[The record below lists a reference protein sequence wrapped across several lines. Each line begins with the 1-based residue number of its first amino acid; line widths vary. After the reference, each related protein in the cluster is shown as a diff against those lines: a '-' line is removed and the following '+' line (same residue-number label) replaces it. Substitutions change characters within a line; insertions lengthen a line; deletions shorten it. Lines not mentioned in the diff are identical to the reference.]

1 MESLSGTVEDNNG
14 FEGTPPLV
22 ELTPNTM
29 QEVFLD
35 VWPGSMDHC
44 QRIWGGDLSVPTTPP
59 NLQGTGDKGGDRPM
73 CGFHQPERDS
83 QEEGLAHYRVEDL
96 LQHAGVDTQD
106 LVPVDPQMVLNQD
119 AWGQVEQQPVKQED
133 PVRSAYVGPPATNVY
148 EGEYRFDVRCP
159 NRAKSTKSVT
169 WTYAEHWRKLYANMN
184 TACPF
189 HIFVDK
195 APPPGTMVRVMAV
208 YAEAEDRMEVIKRC
222 VVHADPE
229 NNQGD
234 VVAPLSHFVR
244 CDSPKA
250 EYLEDPNSKRHSLI
264 VRYEEPQA
272 GLGYMQ
278 CLLRF
283 MCLSSCASSMRR
295 RAVQLIWTLEN
306 SGHVLGRQAI
316 GLKVCACPGRDRNTE
331 ERAATRQRDCPSL
344 DPAPL
349 FEPPAVV
356 PAVATTSRGQ
366 SVRRK
371 RALVDAP
378 SAFHGG
384 PSKPRRVE
392 PDEER
397 SYNFK
402 CSSREIFDTLKLMR
416 DSLMALKV
424 HKPALFRAHLKKLA
438 THERGTTVKQEPG
451 EAVSSGESQE

>member
-1 MESLSGTVEDNNG
+1 
-14 FEGTPPLV
+14 
-22 ELTPNTM
+22 
-29 QEVFLD
+29 
-35 VWPGSMDHC
+35 
-44 QRIWGGDLSVPTTPP
+44 
-59 NLQGTGDKGGDRPM
+59 
-73 CGFHQPERDS
+73 
-83 QEEGLAHYRVEDL
+83 
-96 LQHAGVDTQD
+96 
-106 LVPVDPQMVLNQD
+106 
-119 AWGQVEQQPVKQED
+119 
-133 PVRSAYVGPPATNVY
+133 
-148 EGEYRFDVRCP
+148 
-159 NRAKSTKSVT
+159 
-169 WTYAEHWRKLYANMN
+169 
-184 TACPF
+184 
-189 HIFVDK
+189 
-195 APPPGTMVRVMAV
+195 
-208 YAEAEDRMEVIKRC
+208 MEVIKRC
-222 VVHADPE
+222 VVHSDPK

-234 VVAPLSHFVR
+234 VVAPLSHFVH

-250 EYLEDPNSKRHSLI
+250 EYLEDPYSKRHSLI

-272 GLGYMQ
+272 GLSYMQ

-295 RAVQLIWTLEN
+295 RAVKLIWTLEN
-306 SGHVLGRQAI
+306 SSGQVLGRQAI
-316 GLKVCACPGRDRNTE
+316 DLKVCACPGRDRNTE

-384 PSKPRRVE
+384 PSKPRKVE

-397 SYNFK
+397 PYYFK
-402 CSSREIFDTLKLMR
+402 CSSREIYDTLKLMH
-416 DSLMALKV
+416 DSLMSLKV
-424 HKPALFRAHLKKLA
+424 HEPALFRAHLKKLA